1 MSKELAL
8 ISDEINNNPILN
20 AKTIK
25 ENASYYGIEATI
37 EHYKIDEDKADS
49 GYYIVAGLGGLP
61 EYNNPREIEDDMY
74 RNENLFYPKKFA
86 VKLTPENLQFAIEEF
101 YSYCQKAELLQCL
114 YNEYDCKVPEV
125 IRIEEFFTLND
136 FNQGWNNP
144 DYDVFARRE
153 CKNALDEFFKS
164 EKKAERGGA
173 TSKWKQF
180 YRSDLYDSRKGQQHW
195 RLHMAF
201 SDKDQIIPLS
211 ILSDCCRNITRLE
224 LTEQEFQQLKE
235 TLKQYPK
242 IYYSADEKTV
252 IDHGEIKGKNPW
264 ADEQSYFEYR
274 DIIFKKVDEP
284 IIMGEVYKMRYG
296 ELAKPREFLLGKD
309 VMAKKVSWRYID
321 AFLSLAKDKD
331 LYFAIDTKGEFKKST
346 TDYIPILFKS
356 NQLHKFNSIM
366 KEINNYHTNYHA
378 FEESN
383 LPFLS
388 QNLNRAEE
396 RAAQQVAP
404 IALAPSKNKGLE
416 L

>member
-1 MSKELAL
+1 MSEELTL
-8 ISDEINNNPILN
+8 IADEVRNNPMLKDNII
-20 AKTIK
+20 A
-25 ENASYYGIEATI
+25 ENASYYGIKATI
-37 EHYKIDEDKADS
+37 EQYKINENKADS
-49 GYYIVAGLGGLP
+49 GYYIVAGLGELP
-61 EYNNPREIEDDMY
+61 QYSNPKDIEDDMH

-101 YSYCQKAELLQCL
+101 YSYCQRAELLQCL
-114 YNEYDCKVPEV
+114 YNEYNCKVPEV
-125 IRIEEFFTLND
+125 MRIEEFYNIYK
-136 FNQGWNNP
+136 FNQGWNNES
-144 DYDVFARRE
+144 YDVFARRE
-153 CKNALDEFFKS
+153 CKNALDEIFKS
-164 EKKAERGGA
+164 EKKAEKGGA
-173 TSKWKQF
+173 TFKWKQF
-180 YRSDLYDSRKGQQHW
+180 YRSDLYDSRKGQSHW
-195 RLHMAF
+195 RIHTAF
-201 SDKDQIIPLS
+201 NDKDQIVPLS
-211 ILSDCCRNITRLE
+211 ILSDCCKNITRLE

-242 IYYSADEKTV
+242 IYYSADDKFI

-296 ELAKPREFLLGKD
+296 ELAKPREFLVGKD
-309 VMAKKVSWRYID
+309 IVAKKVSCRYIEN
-321 AFLSLAKDKD
+321 FLSLAKDKD

-356 NQLHKFNSIM
+356 NQLYKFNSIM

-388 QNLNRAEE
+388 QNLDRAEK
-396 RAAQQVAP
+396 RATQQITSV
-404 IALAPSKNKGLE
+404 ALAPSKNKGLE

>member
-1 MSKELAL
+1 MSKELTL
-8 ISDEINNNPILN
+8 TSNEIDTNPMLVTL
-20 AKTIK
+20 KD
-25 ENASYYGIEATI
+25 NASYYGIEAKI
-37 EHYKIDEDKADS
+37 EPYKIDENKADS
-49 GYYIVAGLGGLP
+49 GYYIVAGLGELP
-61 EYNNPREIEDDMY
+61 QYNNPKEIEDDMY

-114 YNEYDCKVPEV
+114 YNEYDCKVPDV
-125 IRIEEFFTLND
+125 MRIEEFYNLYK
-136 FNQGWNNP
+136 FNQGWNNQ

-153 CKNALDEFFKS
+153 NKNALDTFFKA
-164 EKKAERGGA
+164 EKKAEKGGA
-173 TSKWKQF
+173 TFKWNQF

-235 TLKQYPK
+235 ILKKYPK
-242 IYYSADEKTV
+242 IYYSADEKVV
-252 IDHGEIKGKNPW
+252 IDHGEIKGPNPW

-296 ELAKPREFLLGKD
+296 ELAKPREFLVGKD
-309 VMAKKVSWRYID
+309 IIVKNVSYRYVD
-321 AFLSLAKDKD
+321 AFMSLAKDNG
-331 LYFAIDTKGEFKKST
+331 LYFAIDTKGEFKKAT
-346 TDYIPILFKS
+346 TDYIPVLFKQD
-356 NQLHKFNSIM
+356 QLYKFNSIM

-388 QNLNRAEE
+388 QNLDRAEK
-396 RAAQQVAP
+396 RATQQITSV
-404 IALAPSKNKGLE
+404 ALAPSKNKGLE